1 VPTLIGLT
9 LTDNDGRYTLEMIEP
24 GTYYVMAGQ
33 IDAPSYYPGVSALSS
48 AKSILVT
55 AGARITGLDFKTAVP
70 LMYVVSGR
78 VMLQPGQKLAPGSR
92 MTLAGAEAGTVRPD
106 GMFEITGVRPGN
118 YSLRLAPDAF
128 LFAMPVVVEDR
139 NVTGIEFPNA
149 AMVSVNG
156 SVVMEDASSAP
167 NISVSFVD
175 IRQNRILDVATRRS
189 FAFFAP
195 EGELRA
201 AAKRVPNGYQVK
213 SFTAGSVDLLRNSLK
228 LSVTEPVVALT
239 MTLKTVP
246 TVAFGGRAVSSR
258 GVLQPLR
265 SIRMES
271 AEKLEP
277 LQGAVQPDSS
287 FAFDRIA
294 PGDYTATLVTGSDEL
309 RMYVTVPPEGR
320 LDAEIVIPEL
330 RHASVRLGI
339 EANVPEGARPVITL
353 QFETAGAMKKLAI
366 DGSSGETPLKLSLR
380 EGQYRVTA
388 TIREAAG
395 TGTTRVKKLS
405 SGTIDLLT
413 FPLDVGEN
421 LEEIQVTIGR

>member
-1 VPTLIGLT
+1 
-9 LTDNDGRYTLEMIEP
+9 
-24 GTYYVMAGQ
+24 
-33 IDAPSYYPGVSALSS
+33 
-48 AKSILVT
+48 
-55 AGARITGLDFKTAVP
+55 
-70 LMYVVSGR
+70 
-78 VMLQPGQKLAPGSR
+78 
-92 MTLAGAEAGTVRPD
+92 
-106 GMFEITGVRPGN
+106 
-118 YSLRLAPDAF
+118 
-128 LFAMPVVVEDR
+128 
-139 NVTGIEFPNA
+139 
-149 AMVSVNG
+149 
-156 SVVMEDASSAP
+156 
-167 NISVSFVD
+167 
-175 IRQNRILDVATRRS
+175 
-189 FAFFAP
+189 
-195 EGELRA
+195 
-201 AAKRVPNGYQVK
+201 
-213 SFTAGSVDLLRNSLK
+213 
-228 LSVTEPVVALT
+228 
-239 MTLKTVP
+239 
-246 TVAFGGRAVSSR
+246 
-258 GVLQPLR
+258 
-265 SIRMES
+265 MES
-271 AEKLEP
+271 GEKLEP